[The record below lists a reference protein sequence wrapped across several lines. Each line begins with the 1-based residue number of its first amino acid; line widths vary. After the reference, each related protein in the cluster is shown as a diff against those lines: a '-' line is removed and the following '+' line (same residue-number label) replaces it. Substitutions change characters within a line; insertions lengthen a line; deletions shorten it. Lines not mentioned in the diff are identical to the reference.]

1 MKKEITNII
10 LAGLVMAASSQA
22 IHLPQIKPVE
32 TLEQRVVGVNLIY
45 TDMFYISL
53 AYDTDGNGTP
63 DVFKLYEAIYSP
75 SSGWAYLFPEPVS
88 VKYDLDEDKVPDRI
102 D

>member
-22 IHLPQIKPVE
+22 VHLPQINPIE
-32 TLEQRVVGVNLIY
+32 TLEERVVGVNLLY
-45 TDMFYISL
+45 TDKFYISL
-53 AYDTDGNGTP
+53 AYDTDGNGFP
-63 DVFKLYEAIYSP
+63 DVFKLYEVMYSP
-75 SSGWAYLFPEPVS
+75 SSGWAYLFPNPVS
-88 VKYDLDEDKVPDRI
+88 VKYDLNEDKIPDRI